1 MEELRAILS
10 EHVKKYPQME
20 VQDAVKLI
28 YQNEFGP
35 GHLLADLNRAK
46 SYLKQEAQE
55 TRFDG
60 EDEEVFIGNGL
71 VRLNVCGLN
80 ETEMDE
86 LVLKMEK
93 TAKEH
98 KGSLD
103 LFIQKIDVL
112 IQMKKEGYFL
122 FSMDQLMRYLEEY
135 SRQGYPMVSHSDSY
149 RRKYKPHYRVIKSDF
164 VR

>member
-1 MEELRAILS
+1 MVLS
-10 EHVKKYPQME
+10 MHVKKYPQME

-46 SYLKQEAQE
+46 SYLKQEVQE
-55 TRFDG
+55 TQFNG
-60 EDEEVFIGNGL
+60 EDTEVFIGNGL

-103 LFIQKIDVL
+103 LFIQKLDVL

-135 SRQGYPMVSHSDSY
+135 SRQGYPMISHSDSY

>member
-1 MEELRAILS
+1 MVLS
-10 EHVKKYPQME
+10 MHVKKYPQME

-35 GHLLADLNRAK
+35 GHLLSDLNRAK
-46 SYLKQEAQE
+46 SYLKQEMQE
-55 TRFDG
+55 TQFDG
-60 EDEEVFIGNGL
+60 EDTEVFIGNGL
-71 VRLNVCGLN
+71 VRLNICGLN

-103 LFIQKIDVL
+103 LFIQKVDVL

-122 FSMDQLMRYLEEY
+122 FSMDQLIRYLEEY